1 MNRVFLSLVFVVVG
15 LAALFWAVSERHGAE
30 ADAAPKTPE
39 SSAIDPVAE
48 MVPAE
53 PNVAEPAPQPVER
66 NELEVPPPAVR
77 FEASGSLRLLG
88 HRNWSADLQ
97 LEWQLP
103 DGTTVSFV
111 GKPEWKHEFTQ
122 ASAQL
127 VGASLDGRTLSLA
140 GEWSVSVS
148 APRAEIEV
156 FDPSEIVLDVRSRA
170 EPEKRVGAMT
180 LVLSPVSQARSQV
193 RGSAA
198 ALPGEGV
205 STQVVKSRENP
216 LVVPATT
223 EPQAFTLLCNGF
235 APLEVLSGLTP
246 GLHVLEVSPVRQLIV
261 DLRAASGT
269 TASVEV
275 GFRAFPDQEAFHWN
289 TVQLPG
295 KVAWN
300 PGQANQVEVV
310 VRLQPELGLGPEL
323 LRENVALDPLKDTQR
338 SFEVDL
344 AVAESAGGTLRVEV
358 VETELQDLEKALLK
372 LQRCDELLEESLL
385 RKVPPSWLSRWP
397 DDGVSGVLS
406 REFRGLAAG
415 QYQLTVEPLGLEQK
429 VEIRAGETTFVR
441 LAGAELGT
449 LQVAPVG
456 SAGRLTMDQ
465 VPGSLWWR
473 LDDEPEN
480 AAAVIDGQQ
489 IASGRAHSAEIL
501 DTHWQIRAPVGAR
514 IVVQFMG
521 PKVLGATPLR
531 LTVQPGTT
539 EATLSFAGL

>member
-30 ADAAPKTPE
+30 ADAAPKTSE
-39 SSAIDPVAE
+39 SSAI
-48 MVPAE
+48 VPAAEVEVSE
-53 PNVAEPAPQPVER
+53 PHTAEPASTPVER
-66 NELEVPPPAVR
+66 NEPEMSPPAVR

-122 ASAQL
+122 ASARL

-156 FDPSEIVLDVRSRA
+156 FDPTEIVLDVRSRA
-170 EPEKRVGAMT
+170 EPEKRVDAVT
-180 LVLSPVSQARSQV
+180 LLLGPASQARSILRDAKSQP
-193 RGSAA
+193 
-198 ALPGEGV
+198 L
-205 STQVVKSRENP
+205 STVGPTQMLKSRENP
-216 LVVPATT
+216 VVVPAAE
-223 EPQAFTLLCNGF
+223 EPQAITLLSDGF
-235 APLEVLSGLTP
+235 VSTEFLAGLAP
-246 GLHVLEVSPVRQLIV
+246 GLHVLELSPVRQLLV
-261 DLRAASGT
+261 DLRAVSGAR
-269 TASVEV
+269 ASVEV
-275 GFRAFPDQEAFHWN
+275 GFRFFADQKALHWKS
-289 TVQLPG
+289 VQLPG
-295 KVAWN
+295 RVAWT
-300 PGQANQVEVV
+300 PGQANDVEVV

-344 AVAESAGGTLRVEV
+344 AAGESAGGTLRVEV
-358 VETELQDLEKALLK
+358 VESELQDLEKALLK
-372 LQRCDELLEESLL
+372 VQRCDELLEESLL
-385 RKVPPSWLSRWP
+385 RKVPPSSLSRWP
-397 DDGVSGVLS
+397 DDGVGGVVS
-406 REFRGLAAG
+406 REFRGLAVG

-441 LAGAELGT
+441 LAAAELGT
-449 LQVAPVG
+449 LQIAPVG

-480 AAAVIDGQQ
+480 TAPTIDGQQ

-501 DTHWQIRAPVGAR
+501 DTHWQVRAPVGAR

>member
-1 MNRVFLSLVFVVVG
+1 MNRIFLSLVFVVVG
-15 LAALFWAVSERHGAE
+15 LAALFWAVSDRHGAE
-30 ADAAPKTPE
+30 ADAAPKAPE
-39 SSAIDPVAE
+39 SSE
-48 MVPAE
+48 SVPAAAIE
-53 PNVAEPAPQPVER
+53 VPESRVAEPVSAPVER

-77 FEASGSLRLLG
+77 FEASGTLRLLG
-88 HRNWSADLQ
+88 HRNWPTDLQ
-97 LEWQLP
+97 LDWQMH
-103 DGTTVSFV
+103 DGTSESFV
-111 GKPEWKHEFTQ
+111 GKPEWKHEFAQ
-122 ASAQL
+122 ANARL
-127 VGASLDGRTLSLA
+127 VAASLDGRALALA
-140 GEWSVSVS
+140 GEWEVSETS
-148 APRAEIEV
+148 PRAEIEV

-170 EPEKRVGAMT
+170 EPQKRVGAMT
-180 LVLSPVSQARSQV
+180 LLLSPVSQARSQV

-235 APLEVLSGLTP
+235 APLEVLAGLTP
-246 GLHVLEVSPVRQLIV
+246 GLHVLELSPVRQLIV
-261 DLRAASGT
+261 DLRAVSAAR
-269 TASVEV
+269 ASVEV
-275 GFRAFPDQEAFHWN
+275 GFRASPGQEAFHWN

-300 PGQANQVEVV
+300 PGQADQVEVV

-344 AVAESAGGTLRVEV
+344 AAGESAGGTLRVEV

-372 LQRCDELLEESLL
+372 VQRCDELLEESLL
-385 RKVPPSWLSRWP
+385 RKVPPSSLSRWP

-415 QYQLTVEPLGLEQK
+415 QYHLNVEALGFEQQ

-441 LAGAELGT
+441 LAAAELGT
-449 LQVAPVG
+449 LQIAPLG

-480 AAAVIDGQQ
+480 TALTIDGQH

-501 DTHWQIRAPVGAR
+501 DTCWQVRAPVGVR

-539 EATLSFAGL
+539 EATMSFAGL